1 MPILVPDKLG
11 DTKVVVLKEQEVLW
25 KRYLASGTDSAN
37 RDVTL
42 RNKIVEA
49 NIQIVKKVVAN
60 RRPNK
65 QNWDDWVQIGQIA
78 LIEAVERFDPARKV
92 HFSTYAAHC
101 ISGQILHH
109 FRDHDPMIKSRKSGE
124 ANTLYR
130 LMVKYW
136 LEIHQAEPT
145 NQQLAEFLGCSLKSV
160 LTAQEARQS
169 IEADSYDRALM
180 LNGPSNYKLRTL
192 LIDVLPSPVEQS
204 EIDDDILWNVVYT
217 VGQLPNVIWLKV
229 IYYRY
234 YEGLTQTETG
244 KKIGYSQMHI
254 SRLEREALKWL
265 RNCLSNQSLIAIQE
279 QSNQEVERQKAES
292 NPQWSDLDEF
302 IRAAQRKKED
312 LGIVTYKTTGTVFIH
327 RSQ

>member
-1 MPILVPDKLG
+1 MVVP
-11 DTKVVVLKEQEVLW
+11 KEQEALW
-25 KRYLASGTDSAN
+25 KRYLASGTDSAT

-109 FRDHDPMIKSRKSGE
+109 LRDHESMLRSRKSGT

-136 LEIHQAEPT
+136 LEIYQAEPT
-145 NQQLAEFLGCSLKSV
+145 NHQLAEFLGCTLNSV
-160 LTAQEARQS
+160 QTAQEAWQN
-169 IEADSYDRALM
+169 IEVDSYDRALM

-192 LIDVLPSPVEQS
+192 LIDVLSSPVEQS

-244 KKIGYSQMHI
+244 KKISYSQMHI

-265 RNCLSNQSLIAIQE
+265 RKSLYNQSPVAIQE
-279 QSNQEVERQKAES
+279 QSNQKVERRNTES
-292 NPQWSDLDEF
+292 TPQWSDLDEF

-312 LGIVTYKTTGTVFIH
+312 LGIVTYKTTGTVFKP